1 MVRHKNTIR
10 QKSHIYKQ
18 IHKNKTGKMKKKYL
32 KPEVK
37 AYAIAPC
44 TPLAGS
50 INNTNG
56 KAQSLEND
64 ENEELVW

>member
-1 MVRHKNTIR
+1 MVRHKNAIR

-37 AYAIAPC
+37 TYAFAPC
-44 TPLAGS
+44 TLLAGS
-50 INNTNG
+50 INNAKG
-56 KAQSLEND
+56 SAEGLEKD
-64 ENEELVW
+64 ENENYDW

>member
-1 MVRHKNTIR
+1 
-10 QKSHIYKQ
+10 
-18 IHKNKTGKMKKKYL
+18 MKKKYL

-56 KAQSLEND
+56 KAESLENE
-64 ENEELVW
+64 ENEEPVW